1 MLKTSTNS
9 VRIYYPKFDR
19 EQLIQKLK
27 ERLDALEEKLP
38 LQLVVLFGSY
48 AKGNYTVASDIDLL
62 IVHKGEE
69 RKDAFA
75 TVKKIFSIPLLEPH
89 VYSEDQYEKLKGNIS
104 KMIETG
110 VVLFSSLSTD
120 LEIAG
125 EKHALNV

>member
-1 MLKTSTNS
+1 MQKKSSSS

-62 IVHKGEE
+62 IVYKGQE
-69 RKDAFA
+69 RKDAYA
-75 TVKKIFSIPLLEPH
+75 TIKKIFSIPLLEPH
-89 VYSEDQYEKLKGNIS
+89 VYSEDQYERLKGNIS
-104 KMIETG
+104 KMIEDG
-110 VVLFSSLSTD
+110 VALFS
-120 LEIAG
+120 
-125 EKHALNV
+125 KNVKRDV

>member
-1 MLKTSTNS
+1 MLKKSSNS

-19 EQLIQKLK
+19 ECLIQKLK
-27 ERLDALEEKLP
+27 ERLGALEEKLP

-75 TVKKIFSIPLLEPH
+75 IVKKTFSIPRLEPH
-89 VYSEDQYEKLKGNIS
+89 VYSEDGYERLKGTIS
-104 KMIETG
+104 KMLENG
-110 VVLFSSLSTD
+110 VVLFP
-120 LEIAG
+120 
-125 EKHALNV
+125 KNK

>member
-1 MLKTSTNS
+1 MLKKSSSS

-19 EQLIQKLK
+19 EWLIQRLK

-62 IVHKGEE
+62 VVHKGEE

-75 TVKKIFSIPLLEPH
+75 IVKKTFSIPRLEPH
-89 VYSEDQYEKLKGNIS
+89 VYSEGKYERLKGNIS
-104 KMIETG
+104 KMIENG
-110 VVLFSSLSTD
+110 VVLFSKD
-120 LEIAG
+120 
-125 EKHALNV
+125 KQ